1 MTIGQSSV
9 DMSLWARYKLSLCVC
24 TEEDSSIC
32 VSHYAEWT
40 SWVRL
45 GAGRVFQIGAFL
57 HMWHLRTL
65 STITYYSLLHTFGML
80 LSLHM
85 RPLHSLLSYR
95 LLLGTVLYALPT
107 LHVCALGVAGGI

>member
-9 DMSLWARYKLSLCVC
+9 DMSLWARYKLSVCVC

-40 SWVRL
+40 TWVRL
-45 GAGRVFQIGAFL
+45 GAGRVFQSWSLSAHVASEDSFHYHIL
-57 HMWHLRTL
+57 LTL
-65 STITYYSLLHTFGML
+65 TFGML

-85 RPLHSLLSYR
+85 RPLSLPSL
-95 LLLGTVLYALPT
+95 V
-107 LHVCALGVAGGI
+107 